1 MTQVIEVP
9 QKEKITK
16 ITKIER
22 SKHELLGKE
31 NKRDRYIPMSM
42 IFSMVLNKL
51 PTF

>member
-22 SKHELLGKE
+22 SKHELLGK
-31 NKRDRYIPMSM
+31 
-42 IFSMVLNKL
+42 
-51 PTF
+51 